1 MEQSAE
7 QPEEEAIGLGED
19 WRIVEA
25 LLPDGWMEQ
34 ARSLGAFQ
42 RARGIADARA
52 LLRVMLIHLGEGC
65 GLRETAARAELA
77 GLAHVSDVALLKRL
91 RSCGPWFEWM
101 AQRLR
106 EAPQLRQV
114 QPTEGLLGGR
124 QLRVVDGSVVREP
137 GVTGSQWRLHYAI
150 GLPGLQCQ
158 EVHLGPSDDGET
170 LKRFEVHTGDIFVA
184 DRGYA
189 HPGGI
194 AHVRRQGGD
203 VIVRMNLV
211 TLPLTQPVTGEPV
224 DVLRQVRQLQVGQA
238 GSWPVCLKVKA
249 ERAGQRAQEIV
260 GRLCAVR
267 KSVAAAAKGRDRVR
281 RESMRGR
288 RQVQPQTLEAAGY
301 VLIFTTLG
309 DDISAEQVMATYRLR
324 WQIEL
329 EFKRLKSL
337 IQLGHLKKRD
347 PRAARS
353 WLQGKL
359 LVALLIARLIAHAE
373 RVSPWGY
380 EIAWFTSPSGALSV
394 ARDFADA

>member
-1 MEQSAE
+1 MQRFTEFDEQE
-7 QPEEEAIGLGED
+7 VMGLDGD

-25 LLPDGWMEQ
+25 MLPDGWMSK
-34 ARSLGAFQ
+34 AREFGAFQ
-42 RARGIADARA
+42 RARGIADARV
-52 LLRVMLIHLGEGC
+52 LLRVMLIHLAEGC
-65 GLRETAARAELA
+65 GLRDTAARASLA
-77 GLAHVSDVALLKRL
+77 GLAQVSDVALLKRL

-101 AQRLR
+101 AQ
-106 EAPQLRQV
+106 QLRAAQAV
-114 QPTEGLLGGR
+114 GNAQSLLAGH
-124 QLRVVDGSVVREP
+124 QLRVVDGSIVREP

-150 GLPGLQCQ
+150 GLPSLQCQ
-158 EVHLGPSDDGET
+158 EVHLGATDDGET
-170 LKRFEVHTGDIFVA
+170 LKRFTVQPNDIFLA

-194 AHVRRQGGD
+194 AHVHRHGGH

-211 TLPLTQPVTGEPV
+211 TLPLKHPTSGEAL
-224 DVLRQVRQLQVGQA
+224 DVLEHVKGLGVGQA
-238 GSWPVCLKVKA
+238 ASWPVRLNVKA
-249 ERAGQRAQEIV
+249 ERGGLRAHQLQ

-267 KSVAAAAKGRDRVR
+267 KSDAAAAASRDRVR
-281 RESMRGR
+281 SESRRGGS
-288 RQVQPQTLEAAGY
+288 QVQPRTLEAANY
-301 VLIFTTLG
+301 VLIFTTLEPR
-309 DDISAEQVMATYRLR
+309 ISAEQVMTLYRMR

-337 IQLGHLKKRD
+337 IELGHLKKHD

-380 EIAWFTSPSGALSV
+380 DIEWFAKLEAALPV
-394 ARDFADA
+394 A

>member
-1 MEQSAE
+1 MQRFTEFDEQE
-7 QPEEEAIGLGED
+7 VMGLDGD

-25 LLPDGWMEQ
+25 MLPDGWMSK
-34 ARSLGAFQ
+34 AREFGAFQ
-42 RARGIADARA
+42 RARGIADARV
-52 LLRVMLIHLGEGC
+52 LLRVMLIHLAEGC
-65 GLRETAARAELA
+65 GLRDTAARASLA
-77 GLAHVSDVALLKRL
+77 GLAQVSDVALLKRL

-101 AQRLR
+101 AQ
-106 EAPQLRQV
+106 QLRAAQAV
-114 QPTEGLLGGR
+114 GNAQSLLAGH
-124 QLRVVDGSVVREP
+124 QLRVVDGSIVREP

-150 GLPGLQCQ
+150 GLPSLQCQ
-158 EVHLGPSDDGET
+158 EVHLGATDDGET
-170 LKRFEVHTGDIFVA
+170 LKRFTVQPNDIFLA

-194 AHVRRQGGD
+194 AHVRRHGGH

-211 TLPLTQPVTGEPV
+211 TLPLKHPTSGEAL
-224 DVLRQVRQLQVGQA
+224 DVLEHVKGLGVGQA
-238 GSWPVCLKVKA
+238 ASWPVRLNVKA
-249 ERAGQRAQEIV
+249 ERSGLRAHQLQ

-267 KSVAAAAKGRDRVR
+267 KSDAAAAASRDRVR
-281 RESMRGR
+281 SESRRGGS
-288 RQVQPQTLEAAGY
+288 QVQPRTLEAANY
-301 VLIFTTLG
+301 VLIFTTLEPR
-309 DDISAEQVMATYRLR
+309 ISAEQVMTLYRMR

-337 IQLGHLKKRD
+337 IELGHLKKHD

-380 EIAWFTSPSGALSV
+380 DIEWFAKREAALPV
-394 ARDFADA
+394 A